1 MDSTGYTKA
10 MKWIAAILGIIV
22 LIGLLRIGELYTQLA
37 RYRAYWHRHNQITLS
52 NSRVENIRYYALGD
66 STAQGVGATSPE
78 KSYPVLVAKE
88 INRRN
93 GRDVEL
99 INLSKSGA
107 TVADAL
113 SEQIPIIKSLGVER
127 DDIVTIEIGAND
139 MKTFDPAK
147 FEREMNELMSNLPKQ
162 TVISDVP
169 SFAGSINKKYERN
182 VLEANEIIRRLVDT
196 HGLQRALLYDR
207 VAANHG
213 LSIFAADL
221 FHPSNKGYRE
231 NWARAFIEQ
240 L

>member
-1 MDSTGYTKA
+1 
-10 MKWIAAILGIIV
+10 MKWIAALIGLVV

-52 NSRVENIRYYALGD
+52 SSRVENIRYYALGD
-66 STAQGVGATSPE
+66 SAAQGVGATSPSR
-78 KSYPVLVAKE
+78 SYPVLVAKE
-88 INRRN
+88 VEKSQ
-93 GRDVEL
+93 GKTVEL

-107 TVADAL
+107 TVKDAIT
-113 SEQIPIIKSLGVER
+113 EQLPVMKSLGVT
-127 DDIVTIEIGAND
+127 DDTIVTIEIGAND
-139 MKTFDPAK
+139 VKTFEPAK
-147 FEREMNELMSNLPKQ
+147 FEREMNDLMSQLPKQ
-162 TVISDVP
+162 TIIADIP

-182 VLEANEIIRRLVDT
+182 VLEANEIVRRLVDT
-196 HGLQRALLYDR
+196 HGLKRALLYDR

-231 NWARAFIEQ
+231 NWAPAFIEQ